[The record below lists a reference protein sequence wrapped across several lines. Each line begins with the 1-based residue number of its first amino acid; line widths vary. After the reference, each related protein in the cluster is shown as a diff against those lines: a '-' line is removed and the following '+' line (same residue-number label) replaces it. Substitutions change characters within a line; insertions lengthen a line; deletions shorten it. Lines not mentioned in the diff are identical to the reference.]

1 MSIIKENISIL
12 VVDDEEMIVAI
23 LLNYLG
29 DKGYKVTG
37 IHDSSEAIELVRKS
51 SFDVVFTDLMMPGI
65 NGMELV
71 KEINSQNV
79 DTQVIIFT
87 GYASV
92 ESAIDAVQQGVYDYI
107 KKPFR
112 LEEIENV
119 LQHALEK
126 LMLKRENH
134 SLHVKIK
141 RMLSQITMLYD
152 ISNIIYQV
160 KEKKYAMEMVFDTL
174 AESMNISATLLF
186 ERGSERM
193 DFQANYASSGAKRF
207 KNILKLSLNSK
218 LNGASLSADDPT
230 ILVDVGKRI
239 DSNGTWVEL
248 PEECSRV
255 LFVPIRYQGVLE
267 GYLGIFEARDHI
279 SPFDDELTLLKIL
292 ATQIAP
298 IMGLR
303 KSIVG
308 SASVSD
314 ETEPARAMDSL
325 IKAELALSD
334 ASDTPVSL
342 AMTRLLAAGV
352 PEDESDFSRTRESWR
367 NMIAAQ
373 LGPEKALHWAGIDTL
388 LVMAVGGNPVGL
400 DHHLANV
407 REEVERSNVGSKSTV
422 KLSMVYSIITYPFDA
437 DTAKKISNKLSSRLF
452 YSASEIYINQ

>member
-12 VVDDEEMIVAI
+12 VVDDEEMIVTI

-37 IHDSSEAIELVRKS
+37 IHDSSEAIELVKKS
-51 SFDVVFTDLMMPGI
+51 SFDVVFTDLMMPVI

-71 KEINSQNV
+71 KEINSQNI

-92 ESAIDAVQQGVYDYI
+92 DSAIDAVQQGVYDYI

-126 LMLKRENH
+126 LMLKRENLV
-134 SLHVKIK
+134 LHQKIK

-174 AESMNISATLLF
+174 AESMNIYTSLLF
-186 ERGSERM
+186 EHSADSM
-193 DFQANYASSGAKRF
+193 DFQANYASKGAKQF
-207 KNILKLSLNSK
+207 KNILKLSTNSC
-218 LNGASLSADDPT
+218 LNGKLLSAEDPT
-230 ILVDVGKRI
+230 ILVNVGKRI
-239 DSNGTWVEL
+239 ELNDTVVDL

-255 LFVPIRYQGVLE
+255 LFVPIRFQGEME
-267 GYLGIFEARDHI
+267 GFLAIFEEQNHI
-279 SPFDDELTLLKIL
+279 SPFEDELTLLKIL
-292 ATQIAP
+292 STQIAP
-298 IMGLR
+298 ILSLR
-303 KSIVG
+303 KSKSGTV
-308 SASVSD
+308 SVLD
-314 ETEPARAMDSL
+314 ETEPSRAMDSL

-334 ASDTPVSL
+334 ATDTPVSL
-342 AMTRLLAAGV
+342 AMTRLIAAGV
-352 PEDESDFSRTRESWR
+352 PEDDADFSRTREAWR
-367 NMIAAQ
+367 NLIANQ
-373 LGPEKALHWAGIDTL
+373 LGPDKTLHWAGIDTL
-388 LVMAVGGNPVGL
+388 LVMASGGNPVGL

-407 REEVERSNVGSKSTV
+407 REEVERSNIGSKSTV
-422 KLSMVYSIITYPFDA
+422 KLSMAYSIITYPFDA

-452 YSASEIYINQ
+452 YSASEININQ